1 MSALKLIAILSM
13 LIDHIGYIFFPGNI
27 EFRIVGRLAFP
38 IFAWH
43 ISQGYVHTSNQKK
56 YMLRMLIFA
65 GISQLPFMLAFASG
79 IGYLNVMFTFFLS
92 LLVLYGIEHKKHVL
106 SLVSIFASSQIG
118 MDYGIYGVMMVL
130 LFYIFKEK
138 KNQAFIVTSILTIV
152 YSLDGWIYQ
161 NFAIL
166 GQLLALK
173 MPYGLKLNLKI
184 SKNFEKYFFYLFYP
198 GHLLILYLIAKG

>member
-43 ISQGYVHTSNQKK
+43 ISQGYVHTRDQKK

-79 IGYLNVMFTFFLS
+79 MDYLNVMFTFFLS
-92 LLVLYGIEHKKHVL
+92 LLVLYGIEHKKYVL